1 MKGNDN
7 DKESKQLTQLEI
19 DNILDRCIN
28 ISIISRLLDAKVINK
43 EQYYILQEKLIIF
56 IKILWIFQKMLYN

>member
-1 MKGNDN
+1 MKGNDK

-19 DNILDRCIN
+19 DHILDRCIN

-43 EQYYILQEKLIIF
+43 EQYYILQEKINNF
-56 IKILWIFQKMLYN
+56 Y